1 MLYLLNNKY
10 SFFKLR
16 QSESQKTM
24 IDIEQNYL
32 LNSNMNSSKFLSSD
46 TCLLIGINPRY
57 EGSQLSLTL
66 RSRFL
71 KGNFNIV
78 QISPLSNITCTN
90 RNLSNNTQTLRSLVE
105 GNDLFCQE
113 IVNASN
119 PILISNSEIFKRKDS
134 FNLVI
139 LLKELIKYINKYS
152 YSKADNE
159 LNILSSTLNEN
170 GINNLNS
177 FKTIQSLD
185 FRKSQGIYFLNNS
198 YNIKKLLN
206 LKLLNFFQNS
216 ENRNRL
222 LITQS
227 NTLGTKRL
235 AVLKNNFHLNT
246 QVHLPNNV
254 FFETSGSYINT
265 NGKINKMTKIITSL
279 NQTKSD

>member
-1 MLYLLNNKY
+1 
-10 SFFKLR
+10 
-16 QSESQKTM
+16 
-24 IDIEQNYL
+24 
-32 LNSNMNSSKFLSSD
+32 
-46 TCLLIGINPRY
+46 
-57 EGSQLSLTL
+57 
-66 RSRFL
+66 
-71 KGNFNIV
+71 
-78 QISPLSNITCTN
+78 
-90 RNLSNNTQTLRSLVE
+90 LSNNTQTLRSLVE